1 MIKYASLFLAAVT
14 LFAVSGC
21 DSTSSSFD
29 ESLPDVLTLTM
40 TASPEDGGTIS
51 PAEGEFVQNEEVSIE
66 ALPADGFIF
75 DRWQGDFESE
85 DNPAT
90 VVMNDN
96 KSITALF
103 RTIESL
109 LQVDVSGEGEV
120 RREFDGQTVS
130 LRALPDAGWAFSRWE
145 GDLSGSENPETL
157 LLDEEKSVT
166 AIFEPQFLLVVEVEG
181 EGRVEEEPEKELY
194 DENDTVTLT
203 ASPDEGWEFIEWQGD
218 ASGTSS
224 SISITMDAD
233 KTVTALF
240 EPCILCPS

>member
-1 MIKYASLFLAAVT
+1 MMKYVSLFLAAVT
-14 LFAVSGC
+14 LVAVSGC
-21 DSTSSSFD
+21 DSSSSSFD
-29 ESLPDVLTLTM
+29 ESLPDVLTLTI
-40 TASPEDGGTIS
+40 TASPGEGGTVT

-66 ALPADGFIF
+66 ADPSDDFIF
-75 DRWQGDFESE
+75 ERWQGDFESE

-96 KSITALF
+96 KTITALF
-103 RTIESL
+103 RAVESL

-120 RREFDGQTVS
+120 RREFEGQTVS
-130 LRALPDAGWAFSRWE
+130 LTALPDAGWAFSRWE
-145 GDLSGSENPETL
+145 GDLTGSENPESL

-166 AIFEPQFLLVVEVEG
+166 AIFEPQFLLVVEIEG
-181 EGRVEEEPEKELY
+181 EGRVEEEPDKELY
-194 DENDTVTLT
+194 DEGESVTLT
-203 ASPDEGWEFIEWQGD
+203 ATPDEGWEFIEWQGD
-218 ASGTSS
+218 ASGTNN